1 MIMRRPIG
9 KVEPRRGVAAAELAI
24 VLPFLMLM
32 FGVAID
38 FCRVFYTSQTVQNCA
53 YAGALYASSTVS
65 PRPDVSAPS
74 QAAQDAALAEGVS
87 LNPPLS
93 AANIST
99 SISNG
104 MATTTVT
111 YNFSFIMPLMGN
123 SITITRSVKM
133 QVLPQGPYW
142 GNGQ

>member
-1 MIMRRPIG
+1 MRKPVG
-9 KVEPRRGVAAAELAI
+9 KNEARRGVAAAELAI
-24 VLPFLMLM
+24 VLPFLILM

-38 FCRVFYTSQTVQNCA
+38 FCRVFHTSQTVQNCA
-53 YAGALYASSTVS
+53 YAGALYSSSTVS
-65 PRPDVSAPS
+65 PRPDVSTPS

-87 LNPPLS
+87 LNPALS

-99 SISNG
+99 TIANG

-123 SITITRSVKM
+123 SITITRSVTM
-133 QVLPQGPYW
+133 QVVPQGPYW